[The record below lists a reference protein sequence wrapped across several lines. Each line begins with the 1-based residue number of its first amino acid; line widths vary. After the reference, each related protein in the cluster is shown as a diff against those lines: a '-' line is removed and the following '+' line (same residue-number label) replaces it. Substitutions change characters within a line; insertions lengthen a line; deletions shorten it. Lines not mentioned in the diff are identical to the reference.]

1 MIFDRL
7 SADIFEDSYFQEL
20 FLKLSK
26 NNAYEIL
33 GENITDVI
41 SEKELK
47 HLLRFSDILSNA
59 SDPKFRNMS
68 YKIVSLLNQSFC
80 ENPIYKTYSTA
91 ILSKIGNFPAM
102 NYLDYKVELPFE
114 RRLDVGV
121 KKKRQRV
128 EGMNDTYFTDAQFN
142 LFSEMKESNFYSFS
156 GPTSMGKSFIIK
168 CFIKDTISK
177 EKKGNIVI
185 VVPTRALITQFSLE
199 LKKELKTMLET
210 NNYSIATNSNVTEIY
225 EDEHRDKKYIC
236 VLTPERLLSYLS
248 EEDNPRIDYL
258 FVDEAH
264 KLTTENDYRSIT
276 LYLSIER
283 SLKRYRGINVFF
295 ASPNV
300 SNPEVFLELFGFNP
314 QQSFHT
320 NEAPVAQNLF
330 FIDLIEKNV
339 KYFNDFG
346 EIDVYPESRKFY
358 SSSLEIVK
366 RLSGNH
372 SNIIYCNSISDTIEY
387 ARSFKSFIQPSNRR
401 FTQTEINELNRA
413 IKITKELIH
422 PDYFLIECLKY
433 GIGFHFGRLPQIIRD
448 KVEELFKKGI
458 IKYLFC
464 TSTLLEGV
472 NLPAKNIFILKNKKG
487 RSGMSKIDF
496 WNLAGRA
503 GRLNVELSGNIFCIR
518 ENPNEWKKL
527 DVLDKKDSIVLKT
540 SVEQKI
546 SKKSKSIEEF
556 LKTGIINKEKQ
567 YEQEIIKYVANI
579 ICIDTLNIKDD
590 YESPIINRL
599 IKKNNFEIINQAKQN
614 MEKIEIPYD
623 VMNKSYSIYVE
634 QQDAVFKSVRR
645 SLNNENKVNF
655 PDKVNYDICLKVLE
669 VFYQIYN
676 WRELG
681 NDEKKLKIK
690 ATLPYYAQLMNSWI
704 NGSSFSSI
712 IKRTLEFKRDN
723 ERKIVYYRNGKL
735 VEETFDIN
743 NKIHVNEEINS
754 LMYDIEHTLQFT
766 IEKYLSNYYDMLVAL
781 IGEEKAGI
789 NWANYLEYGSRDP
802 IVIALQRMGFSRHT
816 AIYINQY
823 HKKSLNIE
831 DSKLIS
837 VDKDALLNNI
847 EQDTAAFIEI
857 INLLMVNITYKSI

>member
-26 NNAYEIL
+26 YNAYEIL

-59 SDPKFRNMS
+59 SNPKFRNMS

-185 VVPTRALITQFSLE
+185 IVPTRALIDQFSLE
-199 LKKELKTMLET
+199 LKKELKKILEEK
-210 NNYSIATNSNVTEIY
+210 NYSIVTNSNVTDVF
-225 EDEHRDKKYIC
+225 EDENEDQKRDKRYIC

-248 EEDNPRIDYL
+248 EEGNPRIDYL
-258 FVDEAH
+258 FIDEAH
-264 KLTTENDYRSIT
+264 KLTSENDYRSIT
-276 LYLSIER
+276 LYLSIEKT
-283 SLKRYRGINVFF
+283 LKRYRGMNVFF

-300 SNPEVFLELFGFNP
+300 SNPGVFLELFGFNP
-314 QQSFHT
+314 QNSFHT
-320 NEAPVAQNLF
+320 NEAPVSQNLF
-330 FIDLIEKNV
+330 FVDLVEKNV

-346 EIDVYPESRKFY
+346 EVDIYPESPKFY
-358 SSSLEIVK
+358 SSSLELVK
-366 RLSGNH
+366 NLSGNY
-372 SNIIYCNSISDTIEY
+372 SNIIYCNSINDTIQY
-387 ARSFKSFIQPSNRR
+387 ARSFKKFVQLDNRN
-401 FTQTEINELNRA
+401 FTQVEINELKNA
-413 IKITKELIH
+413 IKLTKELIH

-433 GIGFHFGRLPQIIRD
+433 GIGFHFGRLPQIIRN
-448 KVEELFKKGI
+448 KIEELFKKGI
-458 IKYLFC
+458 IKFLFC

-487 RSGMSKIDF
+487 TSKMSKIDF

-518 ENPNEWKKL
+518 ENKSEWKKL
-527 DVLDKKDSIVLKT
+527 DVFNNKENIILKT
-540 SVEQKI
+540 SIEQKI
-546 SKKSKSIEEF
+546 TTKSKSIEEF
-556 LKTGIINKEKQ
+556 LKTGTIDKGRQ
-567 YEQEIIKYVANI
+567 YEKEIIKYVANI
-579 ICIDTLNIKDD
+579 ICIDTWDMEDD

-599 IKKNNFEIINQAKQN
+599 IEKDNFEIINQAKHN
-614 MEKIEIPYD
+614 MEKIEIPYE
-623 VMNKSYSIYVE
+623 VMNKSYSIYVPL
-634 QQDAVFKSVRR
+634 QNYVFKRVRQTI
-645 SLNNENKVNF
+645 NQGKKVNF
-655 PDKVNYDICLKVLE
+655 PDKVNYDSCLSVLGA
-669 VFYQIYN
+669 FYDMYD
-676 WRELG
+676 WKSLG
-681 NDEKKLKIK
+681 NDEKKLKKK

-704 NGSSFSSI
+704 NGSSLSSI

-723 ERKIVYYRNGKL
+723 QREIFYYRNGER
-735 VEETFDIN
+735 VNEIFDMN

-766 IEKYLSNYYDMLVAL
+766 IEKYFSNYYDMLVAL
-781 IGEEKAGI
+781 LGEEKSGV
-789 NWANYLEYGSRDP
+789 NWANYLEYGSRDSV
-802 IVIALQRMGFSRHT
+802 VIALQRRGFSRHT
-816 AIYINQY
+816 AIYINQF
-823 HKKSLNIE
+823 HKGSLKIE
-831 DSKLIS
+831 DSKLIAIQ
-837 VDKDALLNNI
+837 KDDLIHNI
-847 EQDTAAFIEI
+847 EPDTVAYIEVV
-857 INLLMVNITYKSI
+857 NLLT

>member
-26 NNAYEIL
+26 YNAYEIL

-59 SDPKFRNMS
+59 SNPKFRNMS

-185 VVPTRALITQFSLE
+185 IVPTRALIDQFSLE
-199 LKKELKTMLET
+199 LKKELKKILEEK
-210 NNYSIATNSNVTEIY
+210 NYSIVTNSNVTDVF
-225 EDEHRDKKYIC
+225 EDENEDQKRDKRYIC

-248 EEDNPRIDYL
+248 EEGNPRIDYL
-258 FVDEAH
+258 FIDEAH
-264 KLTTENDYRSIT
+264 KLTSENDYRSIT
-276 LYLSIER
+276 LYLSIEKT
-283 SLKRYRGINVFF
+283 LKRYRGMNVFF

-300 SNPEVFLELFGFNP
+300 SNPGVFLELFGFNP
-314 QQSFHT
+314 QNSFHT
-320 NEAPVAQNLF
+320 NEAPVSQNLF
-330 FIDLIEKNV
+330 FVDLVEKNV

-346 EIDVYPESRKFY
+346 EVDIYPESPKFY
-358 SSSLEIVK
+358 SSSLELVK
-366 RLSGNH
+366 NLSGNY
-372 SNIIYCNSISDTIEY
+372 SNIIYCNSINDTIQY
-387 ARSFKSFIQPSNRR
+387 ARSFKKFVQLDNRN
-401 FTQTEINELNRA
+401 FTQVEINELKNA
-413 IKITKELIH
+413 IKLTKELIH

-433 GIGFHFGRLPQIIRD
+433 GIGFHFGRLPQIIRN
-448 KVEELFKKGI
+448 KIEELFKKGI
-458 IKYLFC
+458 IKFLFC

-487 RSGMSKIDF
+487 TSKMSKIDF

-518 ENPNEWKKL
+518 ENKSEWKKL
-527 DVLDKKDSIVLKT
+527 DVFNNKENIILKT
-540 SVEQKI
+540 SIEQKI
-546 SKKSKSIEEF
+546 TTKSKSIEEF
-556 LKTGIINKEKQ
+556 LKTGTIDKGRQ
-567 YEQEIIKYVANI
+567 YEKEIIKYVANI
-579 ICIDTLNIKDD
+579 ICIDTWDMEDD

-599 IKKNNFEIINQAKQN
+599 IEKDNFEIINQAKHN
-614 MEKIEIPYD
+614 MEKIEIPYE
-623 VMNKSYSIYVE
+623 VMNKSYSIYVPL
-634 QQDAVFKSVRR
+634 QNYVFKRVRQTI
-645 SLNNENKVNF
+645 NQGKKVNF
-655 PDKVNYDICLKVLE
+655 PDKVNYDSCLSVLGA
-669 VFYQIYN
+669 FYDMYD
-676 WRELG
+676 WKSLG
-681 NDEKKLKIK
+681 NDEKKLKKK

-704 NGSSFSSI
+704 NGSSLSSI

-723 ERKIVYYRNGKL
+723 QREIFYYRNGER
-735 VEETFDIN
+735 VNEIFDMN

-766 IEKYLSNYYDMLVAL
+766 IEKYFSNYYDMLVAL
-781 IGEEKAGI
+781 LGEEKSGV
-789 NWANYLEYGSRDP
+789 NWANYLEYGSRDSV
-802 IVIALQRMGFSRHT
+802 VIALQRRGFSRHT
-816 AIYINQY
+816 AIYINQF
-823 HKKSLNIE
+823 HKGALKIE
-831 DSKLIS
+831 DSKLIAIQ
-837 VDKDALLNNI
+837 KDDLIHNI
-847 EQDTAAFIEI
+847 EPDTVAYIEVV
-857 INLLMVNITYKSI
+857 NLLT

>member
-26 NNAYEIL
+26 YNAYEIL

-185 VVPTRALITQFSLE
+185 VVPTRALIDQFSLE
-199 LKKELKTMLET
+199 LKKELKIILEEK
-210 NNYSIATNSNVTEIY
+210 NYSIVTSSNVTDVF
-225 EDEHRDKKYIC
+225 EDENEDQKRDKRYIC

-248 EEDNPRIDYL
+248 EEGNPRIDYL
-258 FVDEAH
+258 FIDEAH
-264 KLTTENDYRSIT
+264 KLTSENDYRSIT
-276 LYLSIER
+276 LYLSIEK
-283 SLKRYRGINVFF
+283 SLKRYRGMNVFF

-300 SNPEVFLELFGFNP
+300 SNPGVFLELFGFNP
-314 QQSFHT
+314 QHSFHT
-320 NEAPVAQNLF
+320 NEAPVSQNLF
-330 FIDLIEKNV
+330 FVDLVEKNV

-346 EIDVYPESRKFY
+346 EVDIYPESPKFY
-358 SSSLEIVK
+358 SSSLELVK
-366 RLSGNH
+366 NLSGNY
-372 SNIIYCNSISDTIEY
+372 SNIIYCNSINDTIQY
-387 ARSFKSFIQPSNRR
+387 ARSFKKFVQLDNRN
-401 FTQTEINELNRA
+401 FTQAEINELKSA
-413 IKITKELIH
+413 IKLTKELIH
-422 PDYFLIECLKY
+422 PDYFLIECLKC
-433 GIGFHFGRLPQIIRD
+433 GIGFHFGRLPQIIRN
-448 KVEELFKKGI
+448 KIEELFKKGI
-458 IKYLFC
+458 IKFLFC

-487 RSGMSKIDF
+487 TSKMSKIDF

-518 ENPNEWKKL
+518 ENKSEWKKL
-527 DVLDKKDSIVLKT
+527 DVFNNKENIVLKT
-540 SVEQKI
+540 SIEQKI
-546 SKKSKSIEEF
+546 ATKSKSIEEF
-556 LKTGIINKEKQ
+556 LKTGTIDKGRQ
-567 YEQEIIKYVANI
+567 YEKEIIKYVANI
-579 ICIDTLNIKDD
+579 ICIDTWDMEDD

-599 IKKNNFEIINQAKQN
+599 IEKDNFEIINQAKHN
-614 MEKIEIPYD
+614 MEKIEIPYE
-623 VMNKSYSIYVE
+623 VMNKSYSIYVPL
-634 QQDAVFKSVRR
+634 QNYVFKRVRETIDR
-645 SLNNENKVNF
+645 GTKVNF
-655 PDKVNYDICLKVLE
+655 PDKVNYDSCLNVLG
-669 VFYQIYN
+669 VFYDMYDWN
-676 WRELG
+676 SLG
-681 NDEKKLKIK
+681 NDEKKLKKK

-704 NGSSFSSI
+704 NGSSLSSI

-723 ERKIVYYRNGKL
+723 ERLIFYYRNGKP
-735 VEETFDIN
+735 VNEVFDMN

-766 IEKYLSNYYDMLVAL
+766 IEKYFSNYYDMLVAL
-781 IGEEKAGI
+781 LGEEKSGV
-789 NWANYLEYGSRDP
+789 NWANYLEYGSRDS

-816 AIYINQY
+816 AIYINQF
-823 HKKSLNIE
+823 HKGSLKIE
-831 DSKLIS
+831 DSKLIA
-837 VDKDALLNNI
+837 VQKDDLIHNI
-847 EQDTAAFIEI
+847 EPDTVAYIEI
-857 INLLMVNITYKSI
+857 VNLLA

>member
-26 NNAYEIL
+26 YNAYEIL

-59 SDPKFRNMS
+59 SNPKFRNMS

-185 VVPTRALITQFSLE
+185 IVPTRALIDQFSLE
-199 LKKELKTMLET
+199 LKKELKKILEEK
-210 NNYSIATNSNVTEIY
+210 NYSIVTNSNVTDVF
-225 EDEHRDKKYIC
+225 EDENEDQKRDKRYIC

-248 EEDNPRIDYL
+248 EEGNPRIDYL
-258 FVDEAH
+258 FIDEAH
-264 KLTTENDYRSIT
+264 KLTSENDYRSIT
-276 LYLSIER
+276 LYLSIEK
-283 SLKRYRGINVFF
+283 SLKRYRGMNVFF

-300 SNPEVFLELFGFNP
+300 SNPGIFLELFGFNP
-314 QQSFHT
+314 QNAFHT
-320 NEAPVAQNLF
+320 NEAPVSQNLF
-330 FIDLIEKNV
+330 FVDLVEKNV

-346 EIDVYPESRKFY
+346 EVDIYPESPKFY
-358 SSSLEIVK
+358 SSSLELVK
-366 RLSGNH
+366 NLSGNY
-372 SNIIYCNSISDTIEY
+372 SNIIYCNSINDTIQY
-387 ARSFKSFIQPSNRR
+387 ARSFKKFVQLDNRN
-401 FTQTEINELNRA
+401 FTQVEINELKNA
-413 IKITKELIH
+413 IKLTKELIH

-433 GIGFHFGRLPQIIRD
+433 GIGFHFGRLPQIIRN
-448 KVEELFKKGI
+448 KIEELFKKGI
-458 IKYLFC
+458 IKFLFC

-487 RSGMSKIDF
+487 TSKMSKIDF

-518 ENPNEWKKL
+518 ENKSEWKKL
-527 DVLDKKDSIVLKT
+527 DVFNNKENIILKT
-540 SVEQKI
+540 SIEQKI
-546 SKKSKSIEEF
+546 TTKSKSIEEF
-556 LKTGIINKEKQ
+556 LKTGTIDKGRQ
-567 YEQEIIKYVANI
+567 YEKEIIKYVANI
-579 ICIDTLNIKDD
+579 ICIDTWDMEDD

-599 IKKNNFEIINQAKQN
+599 IEKDNFEIINQAKHN
-614 MEKIEIPYD
+614 MEKIEIPYE
-623 VMNKSYSIYVE
+623 VMNKSYSIYVPL
-634 QQDAVFKSVRR
+634 QNYVFKRVRQTIDQGK
-645 SLNNENKVNF
+645 KVNF
-655 PDKVNYDICLKVLE
+655 PDKVNYDSCLSVLG
-669 VFYQIYN
+669 VFYDMYD
-676 WRELG
+676 WKSLG
-681 NDEKKLKIK
+681 NDEKKLKKK

-704 NGSSFSSI
+704 NGSSLSSI

-723 ERKIVYYRNGKL
+723 QREIFYYRNGER
-735 VEETFDIN
+735 VNEIFDMN

-766 IEKYLSNYYDMLVAL
+766 IEKYFSNYYDMLVAL
-781 IGEEKAGI
+781 LGEEKSGV
-789 NWANYLEYGSRDP
+789 NWANYLEYGSRDSV
-802 IVIALQRMGFSRHT
+802 VIALQRRGFSRHT
-816 AIYINQY
+816 AIYINQF
-823 HKKSLNIE
+823 HKGSLKIE
-831 DSKLIS
+831 DSKLIA
-837 VDKDALLNNI
+837 VQKDDLIHNI
-847 EQDTAAFIEI
+847 EPDTVAYIEVV
-857 INLLMVNITYKSI
+857 NLLT

>member
-26 NNAYEIL
+26 YNAYEIL

-59 SDPKFRNMS
+59 RDPKFRNMS

-91 ILSKIGNFPAM
+91 ILSKIGNFPAI

-128 EGMNDTYFTDAQFN
+128 EGMSDTYFTDAQFN

-185 VVPTRALITQFSLE
+185 VVPTRALIDQFSLE
-199 LKKELKTMLET
+199 LKKELKIILEEK
-210 NNYSIATNSNVTEIY
+210 NYSIVTNSSVTDVFKDEN
-225 EDEHRDKKYIC
+225 EDQKRDKRYIC

-248 EEDNPRIDYL
+248 EEGNPRIDYL
-258 FVDEAH
+258 FIDEAH
-264 KLTTENDYRSIT
+264 KLTSENDYRSIT
-276 LYLSIER
+276 LYLSIEK
-283 SLKRYRGINVFF
+283 SLRRYRGMNVFF

-300 SNPEVFLELFGFNP
+300 SNPGVFLELFGFNP
-314 QQSFHT
+314 QNSFHT
-320 NEAPVAQNLF
+320 NEAPVSQNLF
-330 FIDLIEKNV
+330 FVDLVEKNV

-346 EIDVYPESRKFY
+346 EVDIYPESPKFY
-358 SSSLEIVK
+358 SSSLELIK
-366 RLSGNH
+366 NLSGNY
-372 SNIIYCNSISDTIEY
+372 SNIIYCNSINDTIQY
-387 ARSFKSFIQPSNRR
+387 ARSFKRFVQLENRN
-401 FTQTEINELNRA
+401 FTQVEINELKSA
-413 IKITKELIH
+413 IKLTKELIH

-433 GIGFHFGRLPQIIRD
+433 GIGFHFGRLPQIIRN
-448 KVEELFKKGI
+448 KIEELFKKGI
-458 IKYLFC
+458 IKFLFC

-487 RSGMSKIDF
+487 TSKMSNIDF

-518 ENPNEWKKL
+518 ENKNEWKKL
-527 DVLDKKDSIVLKT
+527 DVFNNKENIVLKT
-540 SVEQKI
+540 SIEQKI
-546 SKKSKSIEEF
+546 ATKSKSIEEF
-556 LKTGIINKEKQ
+556 LKTGTIDKGRQ
-567 YEQEIIKYVANI
+567 YEKEIIKYVANI
-579 ICIDTLNIKDD
+579 ICIDTWDMEDD

-599 IKKNNFEIINQAKQN
+599 IEKDNFEIINQAKHN
-614 MEKIEIPYD
+614 MEKIEIPYE
-623 VMNKSYSIYVE
+623 VMNKSYSIYVPL
-634 QQDAVFKSVRR
+634 QNYVFKGVRETIER
-645 SLNNENKVNF
+645 GTKVNF
-655 PDKVNYDICLKVLE
+655 PDKVNYDSCLGVLG
-669 VFYQIYN
+669 VFYDMYD
-676 WRELG
+676 WDSLG
-681 NDEKKLKIK
+681 NDEKKLKK
-690 ATLPYYAQLMNSWI
+690 RATLPYYAQLMNSWI
-704 NGSSFSSI
+704 NGSSLSSI

-723 ERKIVYYRNGKL
+723 EREIFYYRNGKP
-735 VEETFDIN
+735 VNEVFDMN

-766 IEKYLSNYYDMLVAL
+766 IEKYFSNYYDMLVAL
-781 IGEEKAGI
+781 LGEEKSGV
-789 NWANYLEYGSRDP
+789 NWANYLEYGSRDS

-816 AIYINQY
+816 AIYINQF
-823 HKKSLNIE
+823 HKDSLKIE
-831 DSKLIS
+831 DSKLIA
-837 VDKDALLNNI
+837 VQKDDLIHSI
-847 EQDTAAFIEI
+847 EPDTVAYIEI
-857 INLLMVNITYKSI
+857 VNLLA